1 VSDGAVNVH
10 AAGGDP
16 LHAAEMKA
24 IFDRAVDAEFGK
36 DCATRRSLHGDEA
49 LASPLPRSADQR
61 KFDAIYE
68 IFMRSVTAPADGKRP
83 EPLVNLVVDP
93 TTGVQTLVLHGFL
106 DLDEPDAADLAT
118 VDPSTRRCATTTG
131 TPVHPDVVMKA
142 MIRGS
147 IRRVMVDA
155 HDVVIN
161 MGRTQR
167 LFTGKAREAAQL
179 LAVRCGH
186 RGCDVPAE
194 FCDVDHVDEW
204 AADSGGTDQAN
215 SLPLCGVH
223 DRWKHRERL
232 RGRRDQF
239 GRIHLVKPDGTVI
252 KPLGA
257 RDPVWAEPDE
267 LSSHPLTPDMLTSTT
282 VTWPEWVAA
291 HPSFADQPDPGWPIT
306 VYSLRPTA

>member
-1 VSDGAVNVH
+1 
-10 AAGGDP
+10 
-16 LHAAEMKA
+16 M
-24 IFDRAVDAEFGK
+24 
-36 DCATRRSLHGDEA
+36 
-49 LASPLPRSADQR
+49 
-61 KFDAIYE
+61 YE
-68 IFMRSVTAPADGKRP
+68 IFMQSVTTPTNGKRP
-83 EPLVNLVVDP
+83 EPLVNFVIDP
-93 TTGVQTLVLHGFL
+93 TTGVDTLVRHGLLEL
-106 DLDEPDAADLAT
+106 DDTEATGLAT

-142 MIRGS
+142 IIRGS

-179 LAVRCGH
+179 RAVRCGH
-186 RGCDVPAE
+186 RGCDVPAG

-204 AADSGGTDQAN
+204 AADGGHTDQAN
-215 SLPLCGVH
+215 ALPLCGVH
-223 DRWKHRERL
+223 DRWKRRERL

-252 KPLGA
+252 KPLGT

-267 LSSHPLTPDMLTSTT
+267 AWPQPHTPDMLTSTT
-282 VTWPEWVAA
+282 MTSTTMTRTEWVSD
-291 HPSFADQPDPGWPIT
+291 HPSFANQPDPGWPIT
-306 VYSLRPTA
+306 VDDLRRTA